1 MNPNETARTKS
12 RPSRA
17 AASDARAAGGATVGR
32 LVALAAAL
40 LVSPVLFAPPAL
52 AHHFTG
58 EVQLW
63 ASTIDFRDA
72 PGGVAVSV
80 LLIERESGESVS
92 GFGVRV
98 AATGGG
104 GTTVGPVELAESEF
118 AVYSG
123 TLPLGPG
130 AWEIRVT
137 THQGPSSLPAIESAH
152 RKMLEV
158 DATGRLVAS
167 AEGGSGVATVL
178 AIVLPIGA
186 VAVLLLVARRRRRFG
201 VDDEADADGD
211 PGPAGGGP
219 EEEAAAASD
228 GPPSGDRRDR

>member
-1 MNPNETARTKS
+1 MNPNETARTRS
-12 RPSRA
+12 RPKSGRGRG
-17 AASDARAAGGATVGR
+17 ARAAGGATIGR
-32 LVALAAAL
+32 LVAPAAAL
-40 LVSPVLFAPPAL
+40 LVSAVLFAPPAL

-63 ASTIDFRDA
+63 PSSIGFRDA

-152 RKMLEV
+152 RKTLEV

-186 VAVLLLVARRRRRFG
+186 VFVLLLVARRRRRSG
-201 VDDEADADGD
+201 GDDEADADGD
-211 PGPAGGGP
+211 PDSGGGGP
-219 EEEAAAASD
+219 EEAVPAPD
-228 GPPSGDRRDR
+228 GSPSGDRRGR